1 MMNTVK
7 TTLLAF
13 TTVLACAQEPPLTPA
28 PRVLQIYRDSIRPGK
43 QGPYTRIEMDA
54 AAACARLNFPH
65 PYLTLA
71 SITGLSEVWF
81 LNGYDS
87 LTEMEQIGRAVAAN
101 GDLSGRLAQV
111 TADKADLVNDPRN
124 IFAYYRPDL
133 SGGRGLSAP
142 RTHLFSVAIISVVPG
157 KEGEF
162 AEIRKIL
169 RGAHRSSNSP
179 EIHSV
184 YQVGSGMR
192 EPTFLVFSPATSLED
207 VENSNLL
214 YRSRFE
220 ESLGD
225 TNRKRL
231 AELSA
236 SAIADTEVLLFS
248 VSPPMSFPAKEWVD
262 ADPEFWKPP
271 QL

>member
-1 MMNTVK
+1 VK
-7 TTLLAF
+7 TTLLALIAVF
-13 TTVLACAQEPPLTPA
+13 AAAPACAQGLPLTPA
-28 PRVLQIYRDSIRPGK
+28 PRVLQIYRESIRPEK
-43 QGPYTRIEMDA
+43 QGPYTQVEIGA

-71 SITGLSEVWF
+71 SITGLTEVWF

-87 LTEMEQIGRAVAAN
+87 LTEMEQIGRAIAAN
-101 GDLSGRLAQV
+101 GDLSGTLATIASQKV
-111 TADKADLVNDPRN
+111 DLVNDPRN

-133 SGGRGLSAP
+133 SEGRGLSAP
-142 RTHLFSVAIISVVPG
+142 RTHLFSVTIVSVVPG
-157 KEGEF
+157 KEGEY

-169 RGAHRSSNSP
+169 RSAHRSSNSP

-225 TNRKRL
+225 ANRKRL

-236 SAIADTEVLLFS
+236 SAIATTETLLFA

-262 ADPEFWKPP
+262 ADPEFWK
-271 QL
+271 